1 MKPDHSPIRS
11 RNASSLARS
20 LGCGVLLAALALPLA
35 ASSEPPP
42 LLSVPPPPEPVRP
55 FSDILPIPP
64 EVTDPAQL
72 DAYEQVIAKA
82 RKDDVSVTP
91 QNALLYHGL
100 MLLQDEE
107 YADSVPFLEEA
118 IRRDPAI
125 QSAWEGLGWA
135 YIKTDRLDDTDRLWH
150 YFQRLMPDQA
160 LPYSLL
166 AQLYIMTWLTTATDD
181 TMDDNSAL

>member
-1 MKPDHSPIRS
+1 MKVFHSPVRFRS
-11 RNASSLARS
+11 AFRLTRTAA
-20 LGCGVLLAALALPLA
+20 LLATALLALPPA
-35 ASSEPPP
+35 ASAEPPP
-42 LLSVPPPPEPVRP
+42 LLAVPPPPEPVRP

-64 EVTDPAQL
+64 EATDPAQL
-72 DAYEQVIAKA
+72 DAYERVIEKA

-107 YADSVPFLEEA
+107 YADSVPFLEET

-166 AQLYIMTWLTTATDD
+166 AQLYILKRDWRTADGYFRR
-181 TMDDNSAL
+181 S